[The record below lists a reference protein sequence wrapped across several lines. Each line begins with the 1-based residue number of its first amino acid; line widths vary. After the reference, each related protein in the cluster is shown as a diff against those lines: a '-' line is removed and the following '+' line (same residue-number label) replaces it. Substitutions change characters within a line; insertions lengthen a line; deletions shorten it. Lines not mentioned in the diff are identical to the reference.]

1 MTANPSA
8 ATLGI
13 VLSTVPLLV
22 ESRSGDPAAKSFVSQ
37 RLPGNRSAIAELANR
52 KVPATIV
59 RTSLF
64 ILTSPAH
71 GTPQFIYHNKM
82 AGGMNQMHGARFDS
96 MAGWHPKFWER
107 QNICFKPER
116 LT

>member
-22 ESRSGDPAAKSFVSQ
+22 VFRSGDPAAKSFVSQ
-37 RLPGNRSAIAELANR
+37 RLPGNRSAIAELAKR

-71 GTPQFIYHNKM
+71 GTRQFIYHNTM
-82 AGGMNQMHGARFDS
+82 AQCYESDIWSEVRFD
-96 MAGWHPKFWER
+96 G
-107 QNICFKPER
+107 R
-116 LT
+116 LASEFLGKAEYIF